1 MYSYH
6 TQLDKICQT
15 DSRETTVKRRHASR
29 IGVPVGA
36 SASRGP
42 RYRRPLLDRVDKGQ
56 ISDLRLLPAVVVPN
70 VYSMA
75 FDVIYSVI
83 VVWLY

>member
-42 RYRRPLLDRVDKGQ
+42 RTVSKA
-56 ISDLRLLPAVVVPN
+56 AVR
-70 VYSMA
+70 SSRQRT
-75 FDVIYSVI
+75 DI
-83 VVWLY
+83 